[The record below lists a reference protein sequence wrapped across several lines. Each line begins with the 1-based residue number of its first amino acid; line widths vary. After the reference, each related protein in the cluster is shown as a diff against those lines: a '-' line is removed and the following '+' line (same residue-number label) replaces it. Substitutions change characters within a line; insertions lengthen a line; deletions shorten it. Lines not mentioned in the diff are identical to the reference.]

1 LLTLAIVSLAFV
13 GVSAKQSHHSRRLGA
28 NGDHLRAKM
37 VEKVNSMKTTWT
49 AGLNKRFAGKP
60 IDAIKRQ
67 LGVLDV
73 NPPPHKRPA
82 VKGQNEKN
90 TQ

>member
-1 LLTLAIVSLAFV
+1 
-13 GVSAKQSHHSRRLGA
+13 
-28 NGDHLRAKM
+28 M
-37 VEKVNSMKTTWT
+37 VEQVNSMKATWT
-49 AGLNKRFAGKP
+49 AGLNRRFARKP

-82 VKGQNEKN
+82 VKGQTKRKHAMK
-90 TQ
+90 